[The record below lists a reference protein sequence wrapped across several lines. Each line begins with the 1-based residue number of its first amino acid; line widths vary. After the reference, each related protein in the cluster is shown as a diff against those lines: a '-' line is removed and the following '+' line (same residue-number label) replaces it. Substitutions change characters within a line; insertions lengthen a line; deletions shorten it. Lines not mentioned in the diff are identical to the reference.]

1 MVSKYL
7 TYFNFSVENDIP
19 SRKQN
24 QAFFWF
30 EQIKAAAK
38 SLQVSNARNISNCYW
53 KTYHYF
59 YGVYYTVLFNLN
71 SLTLHGNPIENS
83 PNYRAS
89 IICMFPNLKS
99 LDFAKVT
106 DDEKD
111 AARLHIIVNNSN
123 VKKYSLWVILCCC
136 HLQISWHYYLL
147 IIHSIYPP

>member
-1 MVSKYL
+1 M
-7 TYFNFSVENDIP
+7 I
-19 SRKQN
+19 
-24 QAFFWF
+24 A
-30 EQIKAAAK
+30 
-38 SLQVSNARNISNCYW
+38 
-53 KTYHYF
+53 HYF
-59 YGVYYTVLFNLN
+59 FYGIYNTVLFNLN

-123 VKKYSLWVILCCC
+123 VKKYSL
-136 HLQISWHYYLL
+136 
-147 IIHSIYPP
+147 

>member
-1 MVSKYL
+1 MVWQHSV
-7 TYFNFSVENDIP
+7 YFNFSVENDIP

-24 QAFFWF
+24 QAFCRF
-30 EQIKAAAK
+30 EQIKAVAK
-38 SLQVSNARNISNCYW
+38 SLQVSHASITSYCYL
-53 KTYHYF
+53 KHTF
-59 YGVYYTVLFNLN
+59 YLNGVYYTVLFNSN

-123 VKKYSLWVILCCC
+123 VKKYSL
-136 HLQISWHYYLL
+136 
-147 IIHSIYPP
+147 